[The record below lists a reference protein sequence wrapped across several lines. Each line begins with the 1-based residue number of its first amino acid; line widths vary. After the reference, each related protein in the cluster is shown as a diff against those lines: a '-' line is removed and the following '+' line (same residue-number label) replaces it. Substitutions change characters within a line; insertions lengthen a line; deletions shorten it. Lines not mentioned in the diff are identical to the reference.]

1 MTIDTTRGCL
11 VVEAGQHAATLTTRP
26 HTGVPI
32 TQVIIQRHTPYQD
45 ILDIAI
51 DAPAA
56 AKLGAWLTQ
65 WADQHK
71 QGEEVCREPDHHSR

>member
-1 MTIDTTRGCL
+1 MR
-11 VVEAGQHAATLTTRP
+11 AY
-26 HTGVPI
+26 
-32 TQVIIQRHTPYQD
+32 TPYQD
-45 ILDIAI
+45 ILDITI